1 MFEISDFYQ
10 YCKQHQ
16 VDVIPYDGC
25 PQPGATIRDA
35 GFYAVFLDFTKIR
48 SMRLMRG
55 VCYHELGHVATGALH
70 KVDSPYELAERSEY
84 RANRWA
90 AEQYLTEEAFR
101 EAFAAGFTELWQ
113 LEEYFDLPQ
122 RDIQVALDYWTV
134 SRGIDFTN
142 REGSYAHHDP

>member
-48 SMRLMRG
+48 SMRLLRG

-122 RDIQVALDYWTV
+122 RDIQAALDYWTV